1 MGNLRLKR
9 VKNNKKI
16 VIATTKNPEDFKIKK
31 IANKHFV
38 DFFQG
43 DEKIY

>member
-1 MGNLRLKR
+1 MGNFKIEKS
-9 VKNNKKI
+9 KNNKKI

-31 IANKHFV
+31 ITNKHFV